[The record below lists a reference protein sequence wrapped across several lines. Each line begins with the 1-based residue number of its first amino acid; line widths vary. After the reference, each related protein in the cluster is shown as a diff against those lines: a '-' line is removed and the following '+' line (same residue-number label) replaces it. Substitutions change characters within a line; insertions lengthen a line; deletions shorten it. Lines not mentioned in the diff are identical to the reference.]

1 MPADLQADSIGPVD
15 VAVIM
20 FDGNQFNG
28 DLAPALAELH
38 ESGRARVIDVA
49 FVRKGD
55 DGETSITEVGDAD
68 IADAFDVAT
77 DGQFDLL
84 SDEDLAE
91 IGAGLPPSTSAMV
104 IVWENTWLARFAR
117 AVRESQ
123 GSVVAL
129 ERIPREIVLRAV
141 AALDED

>member
-28 DLAPALAELH
+28 DLAPSLAELH
-38 ESGRARVIDVA
+38 DSGTVRVVDLA